1 MTAVADAEP
10 SVRLTPETV
19 AEYLHDRGEVESP
32 VVDVT
37 PLGGGVS
44 NAVLRVETEET
55 CLVCKQP
62 YPNLEVADDWP
73 ADIGRI
79 HNEAKATEVYGEIIE
94 QAGLE
99 NVSVPRVLFE
109 DREAHVVGIECVP
122 ASATNWKAALLEG
135 RVELNIAHSLGELL
149 GAVHRLATEDDAL
162 REAFADPIPFDQLR
176 VDPYHRAVARR
187 HPDLSSEIQA
197 EIDRLGSSRQT
208 LVHGDYSPKN
218 VLVDDEGETVWVL
231 DFEVAHWGDPAFD
244 VAFMCNHLLLKS
256 LHNPTHAAA
265 YMDAIKAFQ
274 CAYDS
279 ETPWNRERET
289 VVELGVLLLARI
301 DGKSPVEYLDEET
314 TDAVRS
320 LGQTVI
326 REDVETIADVL
337 ALATEECDRP

>member
-99 NVSVPRVLFE
+99 NVSVPRVVFE

-135 RVELNIAHSLGELL
+135 RVELNIAHLLGELL

-218 VLVDDEGETVWVL
+218 VLVEAQRDRIWVL

-256 LHNPTHAAA
+256 LHNPAAGTA
-265 YMDAIKAFQ
+265 YVDAIDTFRR
-274 CAYDS
+274 AYAG
-279 ETPWNRERET
+279 ETPWDCEHET
-289 VVELGVLLLARI
+289 VTELGVLLLARV
-301 DGKSPVEYLDEET
+301 DGKSPVEYLDEAT
-314 TDAVRS
+314 AAAVRS
-320 LGQTVI
+320 LGRTILSRDIETV
-326 REDVETIADVL
+326 ADVL
-337 ALATEECDRP
+337 ALAAEERDRL